1 MENVK
6 NIIFYGSFLVF
17 PLLLLLFYKRKKLS
31 WVSFVFLCISLLLFV
46 YARFMEPQVI
56 ITRETDI
63 SVWFDAKVIL
73 TSDLHLGRYKWE
85 QFLERVVKKI
95 NTLDADAVFIAG
107 DLTYEPDIS
116 QLESLFESL
125 QNINKPVYWVLGNH
139 DVERPGPKLRTE
151 LITALDKKNIHFLN
165 NDIVDMWNY
174 TLVWLG
180 SHWSNEDDVDIL
192 DDFSQDD
199 NILVLMHNPDTLSK
213 INHEKTD
220 LYLAGHTHAWQIRI
234 PWLYKKVIPTV
245 WNYDVWLTQETMW
258 PLYISSWLGEIWLP
272 MRFLNPPVIDLL
284 HLK

>member
-1 MENVK
+1 MENLK

-17 PLLLLLFYKRKKLS
+17 PLLLLLFYKRIKLS
-31 WVSFVFLCISLLLFV
+31 WVSFIFLCVSLLLFV
-46 YARFMEPQVI
+46 YARFIEPQVI
-56 ITRETDI
+56 ITRETEI
-63 SVWFDAKVIL
+63 FVWFDAKVIL

-95 NTLDADAVFIAG
+95 NSLDADAVFIAG
-107 DLTYEPDIS
+107 DLTYEPDIPE
-116 QLESLFESL
+116 LESLFESL

-151 LITALDKKNIHFLN
+151 LVKALDKKNIHFLN

-213 INHEKTD
+213 IDHKKSD

-245 WNYDVWLTQETMW
+245 WNYDVWLTQEIMW
-258 PLYISSWLGEIWLP
+258 SLYISSWLGEIWLP